1 MASQGQYRGP
11 AACPACS
18 RADPTRHFFCRDCI
32 SSCLV
37 DHNACRQQLR
47 NALTLVTAKA
57 TALLSGT
64 DRTPSSPRARAL
76 GVAEER
82 LLKADKWVLASRA
95 YAARDAVVK
104 AKQANSQ
111 AEDDLTS
118 RRAALAA
125 RRANLSTARSL
136 HSSLSSLSPSTS
148 SLSLPD
154 SLPALAVRI
163 ENLSNALTALDGE
176 TARVRGILKRE
187 LLAVVALA
195 PLERPLADPFLSYP
209 APSRSL
215 SGVASPAASPSF
227 STATTTPTRR
237 RTQPSQTYTLS
248 SLPLPPLASL
258 LSLPPPTL
266 EALLSHLAHL
276 VRLVALYDREALPF
290 APVMGLFGPGR
301 AGVRAGPG
309 WGVAAGAGTG
319 DEDGKAAGAGAGS
332 SARRKGA
339 LGTAVW
345 PLVFGSRRRAGS
357 VAATA
362 LGGSDGAGDGSVDA
376 DAYGDGDD
384 ADDYY
389 HASATSYAR
398 TSSTSS
404 STASAAAAA
413 APTSS
418 SARSSTSKRSTKRA
432 KLVLGGAVALALDF
446 AFLAWARERRA
457 GAAGGQWRLDDLDD
471 LGALIRRAT
480 GVLDGEEEGDGGA
493 GSGREGAGEGEGGA
507 HAFPL
512 SMADALAHYTALAL
526 GPSSASTPSSRAGR
540 SRAALEES
548 GVVVEGEPGF
558 EVEDDD
564 DEGWDLVSV

>member
-1 MASQGQYRGP
+1 MASQGQHTP
-11 AACPACS
+11 PQACPACA
-18 RADPTRHFFCRDCI
+18 RADPTRHFFCRTCI
-32 SSCLV
+32 SSCIA
-37 DHNACRQQLR
+37 DHNARRQQLR

-57 TALLSGT
+57 NALLAGT
-64 DRTPSSPRARAL
+64 DRAPSSSRAPPL
-76 GVAEER
+76 GVADER

-95 YAARDAVVK
+95 YAAREAVVK

-111 AEDDLTS
+111 VETDLAT

-125 RRANLSTARSL
+125 RRANLSTACSL
-136 HSSLSSLSPSTS
+136 HSSLSSSSPSTS

-154 SLPALAVRI
+154 SLPALAIRI
-163 ENLSNALTALDGE
+163 ETLSNALSALDRE
-176 TARVRGILKRE
+176 MARVRGILKRE
-187 LLAVVALA
+187 LVAVVALA
-195 PLERPLADPFLSYP
+195 PLERPLADPFLSFP

-215 SGVASPAASPSF
+215 STTTTITDSPSS
-227 STATTTPTRR
+227 STATATPTRR
-237 RTQPSQTYTLS
+237 RTTPPQSYTLS
-248 SLPLPPLASL
+248 SLPLPPLSSL
-258 LSLPPPTL
+258 LSLPSPTL

-290 APVMGLFGPGR
+290 APVMDLFGPGR

-309 WGVAAGAGTG
+309 WGIAAAVAG
-319 DEDGKAAGAGAGS
+319 DEDGAAAGGGGS

-357 VAATA
+357 AAASA
-362 LGGSDGAGDGSVDA
+362 LGAGDGSGDA
-376 DAYGDGDD
+376 DANGDDDGDD
-384 ADDYY
+384 YFHDP
-389 HASATSYAR
+389 ASSRSYAR
-398 TSSTSS
+398 SASTSS

-413 APTSS
+413 AATSS
-418 SARSSTSKRSTKRA
+418 SGGRSSTSKRSTKRA

-457 GAAGGQWRLDDLDD
+457 GGAGGQWLVDDLDD

-480 GVLDGEEEGDGGA
+480 GVLE
-493 GSGREGAGEGEGGA
+493 GEGEGEEGSRREGA
-507 HAFPL
+507 EEPEEDRAQAFPL
-512 SMADALAHYTALAL
+512 SMADALAHFAALAL

-548 GVVVEGEPGF
+548 GVVVEGEPGL
-558 EVEDDD
+558 EGEDDE
-564 DEGWDLVSV
+564 DESWDLVRV

>member
-1 MASQGQYRGP
+1 MRRFSFAP
-11 AACPACS
+11 TTPCPSGA
-18 RADPTRHFFCRDCI
+18 
-32 SSCLV
+32 
-37 DHNACRQQLR
+37 NACTLR
-47 NALTLVTAKA
+47 DTAESDLA
-57 TALLSGT
+57 T
-64 DRTPSSPRARAL
+64 
-76 GVAEER
+76 
-82 LLKADKWVLASRA
+82 
-95 YAARDAVVK
+95 
-104 AKQANSQ
+104 
-111 AEDDLTS
+111 

-136 HSSLSSLSPSTS
+136 HSSLASSSPSAS

-163 ENLSNALTALDGE
+163 ENLSSALTRLDAE

-195 PLERPLADPFLSYP
+195 PLERPLADPFLSF
-209 APSRSL
+209 PSPTRS
-215 SGVASPAASPSF
+215 SYSTPSSAASPSS
-227 STATTTPTRR
+227 STATATPTRR
-237 RTQPSQTYTLS
+237 RAVPSQSYTLS
-248 SLPLPPLASL
+248 SLPLPPLSSL

-290 APVMGLFGPGR
+290 APAMSLFGPGR

-309 WGVAAGAGTG
+309 YGVAAA
-319 DEDGKAAGAGAGS
+319 AAGEGDGAAGGGAS

-357 VAATA
+357 AAASA
-362 LGGSDGAGDGSVDA
+362 LGTGDSAGDGSVDA

-384 ADDYY
+384 GDDYY
-389 HASATSYAR
+389 HEAAGSRSYAR
-398 TSSTSS
+398 SASTSS

-413 APTSS
+413 ATTSS
-418 SARSSTSKRSTKRA
+418 SARSSTSKRSAKRA

-446 AFLAWARERRA
+446 AFLAWVREGRA
-457 GAAGGQWRLDDLDD
+457 VGRQWRVDDLDD

-480 GVLDGEEEGDGGA
+480 GVLDGEEEGEGGERAERGGA
-493 GSGREGAGEGEGGA
+493 EEEDEVGPQ
-507 HAFPL
+507 AFPL
-512 SMADALAHYTALAL
+512 SMAEALVHYTALAL

-548 GVVVEGEPGF
+548 GVVVDGEPGLDG
-558 EVEDDD
+558 EDDE